1 MIIGGCK
8 RNAKTI
14 SNQSHKM
21 IVSPYSY
28 CLLYISQKSFMLSKK
43 AVNQLLSLNLGLKYA
58 HLIITELTKAK
69 CWEKLLEVFV

>member
-8 RNAKTI
+8 RNANSI

-21 IVSPYSY
+21 IVSLYCY
-28 CLLYISQKSFMLSKK
+28 CLLCISQKSFMLLTK

-58 HLIITELTKAK
+58 RLIITELTKAK
-69 CWEKLLEVFV
+69 C